1 MVFVR
6 HQMIQFVKMSV
17 LDILYYIII
26 LINLIVSITYKR
38 LWKQFFWLYFGVT
51 ILIEILVSFKVSLI
65 TSRIYNYLDLF
76 CIGYFGYIYFKEIHN
91 NATVK
96 IISIISIL
104 AAGLFM
110 SFSKTHYSIA
120 TGFLYSAFLIFI
132 SLFWFYKKISE
143 RNREDNI
150 LHLCFFWISSSLL
163 LWSVFYIFRMLPMY
177 FFVKTDLQFSFILKI
192 TFQIITIISY
202 IIFFKGLLCKR

>member
-1 MVFVR
+1 
-6 HQMIQFVKMSV
+6 MSF

-26 LINLIVSITYKR
+26 FINLIVSIAYKV
-38 LWKQFFWLYFGVT
+38 LWKQFFWLYFGITV
-51 ILIEILVSFKVSLI
+51 IIEMLVSFKVSFI

-76 CIGYFGYIYFKEIHN
+76 CIGYFGYIYFKEIYN
-91 NATVK
+91 NSAIRITS
-96 IISIISIL
+96 IISIIVG
-104 AAGLFM
+104 GLFM
-110 SFSKTHYSIA
+110 FFSKTHYSIA

-143 RNREDNI
+143 ESREDNI
-150 LHLCFFWISSSLL
+150 LYLCFFWISSALL

-177 FFVKTDLQFSFILKI
+177 FFVKTDLEFSYMLKI

-202 IIFFKGLLCKR
+202 VVFFKGLLCKR